1 MSRIITNVPSLIG
14 QRNLGLQNR
23 SLNTTLERLSTGLRI
38 NRGGDDPAGLIA
50 SENLRA
56 EMKAISAAIKN
67 GERAEQVVNVA
78 EGGLQEI
85 SNLLQELQGLVGQS
99 ANEAGLSTEEREANQ
114 QQIDSILQTI
124 DRISNATSFQGTKLL
139 NGNFDYT
146 TSAVNSTLLSDV
158 TINSA
163 KLPTTS
169 GAYLT
174 ATVDVL
180 TSAQT
185 AEAYLSTAANLD
197 GNGGSYTIEITG
209 NVGTQQIT
217 VASGTSQADI
227 ISAIN
232 QFKDVTGVSAAQ
244 SATNTARIEFR
255 SAGFGSDAFV
265 RVKELSGSTSDLIF
279 DAASG
284 GTARSDYK
292 DTGRDAILLIN
303 GIQATTNGLTAR
315 VSSDGFDVSVTI
327 DGTSA
332 VNTTNGTT
340 SFYITGGGA
349 TFSLNPDVNLAGKV
363 SLGIKSVSSGNL
375 GDAVTGYLADLKS
388 GQTANVTT
396 GDIDKAQTI
405 IDTAIKQ
412 VSGLRGRLGAF
423 QSNTVG
429 ATVRSLGISF
439 ENTAAAESQ
448 IRDTDFAAE
457 TANLTRSQI
466 LVQAATTVLSL
477 SNAQPQAVL
486 ALLG

>member
-23 SLNTTLERLSTGLRI
+23 SLNLTLERLSTGLRI

-56 EMKAISAAIKN
+56 EMKAITAAIKN

-78 EGGLQEI
+78 EGGLQEV

-99 ANEAGLSTEEREANQ
+99 ANQAGLSDEEKAANQ

-146 TSAVNSTLLSDV
+146 TSAVNGTLLSDV
-158 TINSA
+158 TVNSA
-163 KLPTTS
+163 KLPTTA
-169 GAYLT
+169 GAYLGVS
-174 ATVDVL
+174 VDVL
-180 TSAQT
+180 TSAQR
-185 AEAYLSTAANLD
+185 AEVYLSTTGTFD

-209 NVGTQQIT
+209 NIGTQQVTIN
-217 VASGTSQADI
+217 SGASQANI
-227 ISAIN
+227 IAAIN
-232 QFKDVTGVSAAQ
+232 QFKEVTGVSAAQ
-244 SATNTARIEFR
+244 NGTNTDRIELR
-255 SAGFGSDAFV
+255 SRGFGSDAFV
-265 RVKELSGSTSDLIF
+265 RVKELAGTTSNLLF
-279 DAASG
+279 SAATG
-284 GTARSDYK
+284 GTGTDDYR
-292 DTGRDAILLIN
+292 DAGRDATLLIN

-327 DGTSA
+327 DGDSA
-332 VNTTNGTT
+332 VNMTNGNTN
-340 SFYITGGGA
+340 FYITGGGA
-349 TFSLNPDVNLAGKV
+349 TFSLNPTVNLAGKV
-363 SLGIKSVSSGNL
+363 SLGIQSVSSGNL
-375 GDAVTGYLADLKS
+375 GNAVTGYLSDLKS
-388 GQTANVTT
+388 GQAANVTT

-405 IDTAIKQ
+405 IDAAIKQ

-457 TANLTRSQI
+457 TASLTRSQI

>member
-85 SNLLQELQGLVGQS
+85 NNLLQELQGLVGQS

-163 KLPTTS
+163 KLPS
-169 GAYLT
+169 SAGAFLT

-185 AEAYLSTAANLD
+185 AEVYLSTAAALN
-197 GNGGSYTIEITG
+197 GGGGSYTIEITG

-217 VASGTSQADI
+217 IGSGTSQANI
-227 ISAIN
+227 ILAIN

-244 SATNTARIEFR
+244 NATNTDRVELR
-255 SAGFGSDAFV
+255 SSGFGTEAFV
-265 RVKELSGSTSDLIF
+265 RVKELAGNASNLIF
-279 DAASG
+279 DVNTG
-284 GTARSDYK
+284 GTGDDDFT
-292 DTGRDAILLIN
+292 DTGRNATLVIN
-303 GIQATTNGLTAR
+303 GIQATTNGLQAR
-315 VSSDGFDVSVTI
+315 VSSDGFDISVTI

-332 VNTTNGTT
+332 LNTTNGTT
-340 SFYITGGGA
+340 NFHITGGGA
-349 TFSLNPDVNLAGKV
+349 TFSLNPEVNLAGKV

-375 GDAVTGYLADLKS
+375 GNAVTGFLSDLKS
-388 GQTANVTT
+388 GGAGAVTT

-405 IDTAIKQ
+405 ISASIKQ

-423 QSNTVG
+423 QSNVVG
-429 ATVRSLGISF
+429 ASVRSLGISF

-477 SNAQPQAVL
+477 SNAQPQSVL

>member
-99 ANEAGLSTEEREANQ
+99 ANEAGLSAEEREANQ

-185 AEAYLSTAANLD
+185 AEVYLSTAANLD

-292 DTGRDAILLIN
+292 DTGRDATLLIN

-315 VSSDGFDVSVTI
+315 VSTDGFDVSVTI

-375 GDAVTGYLADLKS
+375 GNAVTGYLADLKS

-405 IDTAIKQ
+405 IDSAIKQ

>member
-23 SLNTTLERLSTGLRI
+23 ALNTTLERLSTGLRI

-56 EMKAISAAIKN
+56 EMKAITAAIKN

-78 EGGLQEI
+78 EGGLQEV

-99 ANEAGLSTEEREANQ
+99 ANQAGLSDEEKAANQ

-163 KLPTTS
+163 KLPTTA
-169 GAYLT
+169 GAYLGV
-174 ATVDVL
+174 TVDVL
-180 TSAQT
+180 TSAQR
-185 AEAYLSTAANLD
+185 AEVYLSTTGTFD

-217 VASGTSQADI
+217 INSGASQANI
-227 ISAIN
+227 IAAIN
-232 QFKDVTGVSAAQ
+232 QFKEVTGVSAAQ
-244 SATNTARIEFR
+244 NGTNNTRIELR
-255 SAGFGSDAFV
+255 SSGFGEDSFV
-265 RVKELSGSTSDLIF
+265 RVKELAGSTGNLLF
-279 DAASG
+279 GAATG
-284 GTARSDYK
+284 GTGTDDLK
-292 DTGRDAILLIN
+292 DIGRNATLLIN

-315 VSSDGFDVSVTI
+315 VSSDGFDVAVTI
-327 DGTSA
+327 DGDSA
-332 VNTTNGTT
+332 LNMTNGTT
-340 SFYITGGGA
+340 NFYITGGGA
-349 TFSLNPDVNLAGKV
+349 TFSLNPTVNLAGKV
-363 SLGIKSVSSGNL
+363 SLGIQSVSSGNL
-375 GDAVTGYLADLKS
+375 GNAITGYLSDLKS
-388 GQTANVTT
+388 GQTANVTS

-405 IDTAIKQ
+405 IDAAIKQ

-429 ATVRSLGISF
+429 ATIRSLGIAF

-448 IRDTDFAAE
+448 IRDTDFASE
-457 TANLTRSQI
+457 TASLTRSQI

>member
-1 MSRIITNVPSLIG
+1 MSRINTNVPSLIG
-14 QRNLGLQNR
+14 QRTLGLQNR
-23 SLNTTLERLSTGLRI
+23 SLNISLERLSTGLRI

-56 EMKAISAAIKN
+56 EMKAITAAIKN

-78 EGGLQEI
+78 EGGLQEV

-99 ANEAGLSTEEREANQ
+99 ANEAGLSDEEKEANQ

-124 DRISNATSFQGTKLL
+124 DRISNATSFQGSKLL

-146 TSAVNSTLLSDV
+146 TSAVTGSLLSDV

-163 KLPTTS
+163 KLPSTA

-174 ATVDVL
+174 VTVDTL

-185 AEAYLSTAANLD
+185 AEVYLSTAATFD
-197 GNGGSYTIEITG
+197 GNGGSYSIEITG
-209 NVGTQQIT
+209 NTGTQQIT
-217 VASGTSQADI
+217 ISDGSSQADI
-227 ISAIN
+227 INAIN

-244 SATNTARIEFR
+244 NSTNTDRIEFR
-255 SAGFGSDAFV
+255 SSGFGSDAFV
-265 RVKELSGSTSDLIF
+265 RVKELTGSTSNLIF
-279 DAASG
+279 TGASG
-284 GTARSDYK
+284 GSGTDDVK
-292 DTGRDAILLIN
+292 DEGRDATLLIN
-303 GIQATTNGLTAR
+303 GIQATTNGLQAR

-332 VNTTNGTT
+332 LNMTNGTT
-340 SFYITGGGA
+340 SFYISGGGA

-363 SLGIKSVSSGNL
+363 SLGIQSVSSGNL
-375 GDAVTGYLADLKS
+375 GNAITGYLSDLKS
-388 GQTANVTT
+388 GGTGNVQT

-405 IDTAIKQ
+405 IDAAIKQ

-423 QSNTVG
+423 QTNVVG
-429 ATVRSLGISF
+429 ASVRSLGISF

-457 TANLTRSQI
+457 TAGLTRSQI

-477 SNAQPQAVL
+477 SNQQPQSVL